1 MNNTVNVPAPLTDV
15 TWHKSS
21 YSNGGG
27 NCVEV
32 GRGVT
37 GVVPFRDSK
46 VEGGP
51 VVAVGEAAWSAF
63 VGGVRAQAPA
73 SA

>member
-1 MNNTVNVPAPLTDV
+1 MNFPLVVADV

-21 YSNGGG
+21 YSNAGG

-32 GRGVT
+32 GRGAP

-51 VVAVGEAAWSAF
+51 VVAVGTATWSAF

-73 SA
+73 GA

>member
-1 MNNTVNVPAPLTDV
+1 MNFPLVVEDV

-21 YSNGGG
+21 YSNAGG

-32 GRGVT
+32 GRGVP

-51 VVAVGEAAWSAF
+51 VVAVGTAAWSAF
-63 VGGVRAQAPA
+63 VAGVRAQAPA

>member
-1 MNNTVNVPAPLTDV
+1 MNNSVNVPATLSDI

-21 YSNGGG
+21 YSNAGG

-32 GRGVT
+32 GRGVP

-51 VVAVGEAAWSAF
+51 VVAVGTATWSAF

-73 SA
+73 GA